1 MAGSCLHSGLTIA
14 RTVVVTT
21 DPINPK
27 APDPQHN
34 APVVKA
40 AQQRVNK
47 ASISRIK
54 PFEGGQRTLEF
65 SLDAAQS
72 IGAVIPS
79 WLRHSSSR
87 SKDDVV
93 TQLIARGTGLVSG
106 NRRRDQPM
114 QRAHRS

>member
-1 MAGSCLHSGLTIA
+1 M
-14 RTVVVTT
+14 
-21 DPINPK
+21 
-27 APDPQHN
+27 
-34 APVVKA
+34 VKA

-54 PFEGGQRTLEF
+54 PVEGGQRTLEF

-79 WLRHSSSR
+79 WLRDNSSR
-87 SKDDVV
+87 STANVV
-93 TQLIARGTGLVSG
+93 PQLIARGTALVSG

-114 QRAHRS
+114 QRAHRT